1 MASAGRVSM
10 HSSRHDPGEDRK
22 SSRKRGK
29 VSFRK
34 RTMPWSSSA
43 DDDARF
49 RKIAERVLISCA
61 IFFLLMPWLPVRKPD
76 PKVAPVVSVPMA
88 KLLIEQHR

>member
-1 MASAGRVSM
+1 MSSAGRASM
-10 HSSRHDPGEDRK
+10 HSSRDERSDDSRK
-22 SSRKRGK
+22 SSRKRGR

-34 RTMPWSSSA
+34 RVLPWSSAS

-49 RKIAERVLISCA
+49 RRIAERVLISCA

-76 PKVAPVVSVPMA
+76 PKETPVVAIPMA
-88 KLLIEQHR
+88 KLLLAQ